1 MKINIA
7 HLATLASLNLSKSES
22 DLIEKQLSDT
32 LSAIS
37 DLDEIDTSKT
47 EITSQVTGLENILAE
62 DKTSKSLTQN
72 EAIKNSK
79 STYQGLF
86 KVNSILDN

>member
-7 HLATLASLNLSKSES
+7 HLAKLASLSLSKSES
-22 DLIEKQLSDT
+22 ELIEKQLSDT
-32 LSAIS
+32 LKAIS

-47 EITSQVTGLENILAE
+47 DITSQVTGLENILAE
-62 DKTSKSLTQN
+62 DKISKSLTQK

-79 STYQGLF
+79 STHQGLF
-86 KVNSILDN
+86 KVDSILEN